1 MKLDLDSIRVLNTI
15 IEQGSFSA
23 ASKTLHRAQSA
34 VSYQIRKLE
43 STLNL
48 TIFDRTKYR
57 AVLTPEGKAILNEG
71 KRLLTQAENIEIL
84 AKQLNQE
91 WEPSFEVVVD
101 GILDIAPIMK
111 VIKALIEEDVPT
123 KISLTMEY
131 LGGVQHR
138 FERNK
143 ADLMIVKEFQH
154 TTQLSVKKLPEVE
167 CLLCVSSEH
176 SLAKL
181 SNIDKDQ
188 LQQHIQLSVHDSS
201 NQENFEVEHM
211 HFGGERLFYLSDF
224 KSKKLA
230 LLQGIGF
237 GWMPRYLVS
246 KEIKQS
252 KLHEV
257 NYIADSRFS
266 FHPHLVWR
274 ADKSLGKT
282 GKMFMQLLLDSI
294 K

>member
-246 KEIKQS
+246 KEIKQG

>member
-15 IEQGSFSA
+15 VEQGSFSA

-34 VSYQIRKLE
+34 ISYQIRKLE

-48 TIFDRTKYR
+48 SIFDRTEYR
-57 AVLTPEGKAILNEG
+57 AVLTPQGEAILNEG
-71 KRLLTQAENIEIL
+71 KRLLAQAENIEML

-101 GILDIAPIMK
+101 GILDISPIMK

-143 ADLMIVKEFQH
+143 ADLMIVKEFQQ
-154 TTQLSVKKLPEVE
+154 TTQLSVKKLPSVE
-167 CLLCVSSEH
+167 CLLCVGIDH
-176 SLAKL
+176 PLATLNKVDI
-181 SNIDKDQ
+181 NQ
-188 LQQHIQLSVHDSS
+188 LQQHIELSVHDSS
-201 NQENFEVEHM
+201 DQALYEVEHM
-211 HFGGERLFYLSDF
+211 HFGGEKLFYLSDF

-237 GWMPRYLVS
+237 GWMPRYLVAQ
-246 KEIKQS
+246 EINQGD
-252 KLHEV
+252 LVEV
-257 NYIADSRFS
+257 NTLRDSRFS
-266 FHPHLVWR
+266 FNPHLVWR
-274 ADKSLGKT
+274 SDKTLGKT

-294 K
+294 N

>member
-15 IEQGSFSA
+15 VEKGSFSA

-34 VSYQIRKLE
+34 ISYQIRKLE
-43 STLNL
+43 GSLNL
-48 TIFDRTKYR
+48 SIFDRSEYR
-57 AVLTPEGKAILNEG
+57 AVLTPEGRAILNEG
-71 KRLLTQAENIEIL
+71 RRLLAQAENIETL

-143 ADLMIVKEFQH
+143 ADLMIVKEYQQS
-154 TTQLSVKKLPEVE
+154 TQLNVKKLPEVE
-167 CLLCVSSEH
+167 CLLCASSHHPLASQVDVSVNE
-176 SLAKL
+176 LR
-181 SNIDKDQ
+181 
-188 LQQHIQLSVHDSS
+188 QHIELSVHDSS
-201 NQENFEVEHM
+201 NQELYEVEHM

-237 GWMPRYLVS
+237 GWMPRYLVADEIEQGKL
-246 KEIKQS
+246 KEVDY
-252 KLHEV
+252 LGV
-257 NYIADSRFS
+257 SRFS
-266 FHPHLVWR
+266 FNPQLVWR

-282 GKMFMQLLLDSI
+282 GKMFMELLSL
-294 K
+294 